1 MASISTSGG
10 VLSTGYQTNTHHTEQ
25 TSLTAQQLADAK
37 VNRFFLELLGNPG
50 STSATLVSSGLTTFT
65 DTGTVQTN
73 AQVENSYY
81 NDSSSAHME
90 PLTGAQFSVGDWNS
104 VTDTGVTYD
113 FIVEPKLIGLRFD
126 SYQGA
131 QEESPVVG
139 YLISMQSTH
148 YDSLDNLDGDP
159 KANVTYVAY
168 SDLYDGFPSQFT
180 GAVYYGAGTR
190 LRTIQGE
197 IAIEDLSVGDL
208 LWTIDAGYQPI
219 VWISKRTLPPAE
231 LAHKPHLRAIRVSA
245 HALLG

>member
-1 MASISTSGG
+1 M
-10 VLSTGYQTNTHHTEQ
+10 
-25 TSLTAQQLADAK
+25 
-37 VNRFFLELLGNPG
+37 
-50 STSATLVSSGLTTFT
+50 
-65 DTGTVQTN
+65 
-73 AQVENSYY
+73 
-81 NDSSSAHME
+81 
-90 PLTGAQFSVGDWNS
+90 
-104 VTDTGVTYD
+104 TYD
-113 FIVEPKLIGLRFD
+113 FIIEPKLIGLRFD
-126 SYQGA
+126 SYQGV
-131 QEESPVVG
+131 QEGSPVVG

-180 GAVYYGAGTR
+180 GAVCYGAGTR

-219 VWISKRTLPPAE
+219 VWIGKHTLPPAE

-245 HALLG
+245 HTLLGSQPTRTRSYPVPAAPFAPVFKHYRTQHTETSGLGQYQGFIAARGR